1 MRFVLAILFLVAASS
16 AASACSQCM
25 CGSPLPAAYLW
36 GPEPDRARF
45 GFEER
50 YASKSNALDE
60 QPGNEEEN
68 EHRVSGYGLWR
79 PVETMLVVARLP
91 YAFRE
96 QIQTPLGGP
105 QTIDHNS
112 GFSDAEITS
121 SWRVAQPWVGEGRRA
136 AISVIG
142 GVIAPTGSNTAKDEN
157 GVRLDEHLQ
166 TGSGAWRGSFGGLA
180 LMPIGPG
187 TFELDAQERWNGT
200 NGADYHYGNTFLA
213 NAGFTSRVY
222 SNWQILG
229 FVNARSALK
238 DEDGAEFAPN
248 TGGTMIY
255 AAPALR
261 YWGKGGWIAD
271 LTVQLP
277 VVSNLYGIQ
286 EEHTTARL
294 GISFA
299 P

>member
-1 MRFVLAILFLVAASS
+1 MRYLLAVLFLLGSFSVAQ
-16 AASACSQCM
+16 ACSQCM

-36 GPEPDRARF
+36 GPEPDHLRF
-45 GFEER
+45 GLEER
-50 YASKSNALDE
+50 YLSKSSALDE
-60 QPGNEEEN
+60 VPGNEEEN

-79 PVETMLVVARLP
+79 PTEPVLLLARLP
-91 YAFRE
+91 YSFRE
-96 QIQTPLGGP
+96 LIQTPIGGP
-105 QTIDHNS
+105 QTDEHNS
-112 GFSDAEITS
+112 GFSDAEITT
-121 SWRVAQPWVGEGRRA
+121 SWRVLQPWVGEGRRA
-136 AISVIG
+136 SISLVG
-142 GVIAPTGSNTAKDEN
+142 GVTAPTGSNNAKNES
-157 GVRLDEHLQ
+157 GERFDEHLQ
-166 TGSGAWRGSFGGLA
+166 TGSGAWRGSLGGLA
-180 LMPIGPG
+180 VTPFARG

-200 NGADYHYGNTFLA
+200 NDAEYHYGDTFLA
-213 NAGFTSRVY
+213 NAGYTSRLY
-222 SNWQILG
+222 GNWQILG
-229 FVNARSALK
+229 FVNARSALR

-255 AAPALR
+255 AAPSLR

-271 LTVQLP
+271 LSLQVP